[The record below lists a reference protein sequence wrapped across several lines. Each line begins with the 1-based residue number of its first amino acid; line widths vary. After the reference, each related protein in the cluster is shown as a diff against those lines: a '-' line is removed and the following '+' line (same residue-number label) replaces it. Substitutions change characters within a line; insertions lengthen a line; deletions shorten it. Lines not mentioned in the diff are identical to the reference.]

1 MHGTSPEIGRCFNTC
16 QFQCCV
22 GIRSCFVL
30 KDGLDSSHGS
40 FISSFPQ
47 PVGVGALR
55 AGGLFA
61 AKLFAPG
68 HRHRP

>member
-1 MHGTSPEIGRCFNTC
+1 MEQPPKSDVISLPAE
-16 QFQCCV
+16 FQCCV

-55 AGGLFA
+55 DGGLFA
-61 AKLFAPG
+61 AKLFAP
-68 HRHRP
+68 